1 MVHSRGLIL
10 VGYWDGP
17 ETDGSWPSPE
27 EFVDANW
34 DAEERDFMASYLQ
47 MGLIARGFMGF
58 SRCRFCGQ
66 QNGNLELSDGH
77 FVWPEGLAH
86 YVVEHAVRLP
96 DRFVRHAFAKI
107 DGLESAVR
115 NVDWWRGAKSI
126 RIR

>member
-58 SRCRFCGQ
+58 SRCRFWGQ
-66 QNGNLELSDGH
+66 QKTSH
-77 FVWPEGLAH
+77 
-86 YVVEHAVRLP
+86 
-96 DRFVRHAFAKI
+96 
-107 DGLESAVR
+107 
-115 NVDWWRGAKSI
+115 GAKASSPCPASESC
-126 RIR
+126 